1 MFLLDMAWDLSQV
14 HDALDR
20 LPQRGWDHFRH
31 NMNFMFEANPQS
43 YKERIMKAFKLVF
56 GENLVGRHFT
66 QEEVRAQQPNTE
78 EYHDPRQAGS
88 LYVPC

>member
-1 MFLLDMAWDLSQV
+1 MRWASYWTATMFLLDMAWDLSQV

-31 NMNFMFEANPQS
+31 NMNFMFEANRQS

-56 GENLVGRHFT
+56 GENQRF
-66 QEEVRAQQPNTE
+66 
-78 EYHDPRQAGS
+78 
-88 LYVPC
+88 VPL